1 MNQQPLAV
9 SSKNRNQ
16 IETIENGE
24 GDGERL
30 TTTATPSK
38 PAYTPPPPQTATPPP
53 PSHTRRVRYSTY
65 AETAVWLY
73 IRFMLAAG
81 CDAEISLALRGR
93 WGNWIQHI
101 WPVHSCITEHHLRY
115 HWHHH
120 VLMTHTAYSTTIK
133 RPNNCVC
140 MLYDLRLSGKV
151 ICVSV
156 PFLCVYCAICQA
168 EAISEYHKYNHFEK
182 IILLFICM

>member
-38 PAYTPPPPQTATPPP
+38 PAYTPPPQTATPPP